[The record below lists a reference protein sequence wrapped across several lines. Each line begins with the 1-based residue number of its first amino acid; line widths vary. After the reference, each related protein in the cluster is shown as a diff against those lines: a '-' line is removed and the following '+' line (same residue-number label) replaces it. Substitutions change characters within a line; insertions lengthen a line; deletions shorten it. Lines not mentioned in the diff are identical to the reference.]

1 MADVMGQARSQV
13 VITFKLESGKTWN
26 FNVANPKEDVSEDE
40 IRELAEHILTHKM
53 FEPGM
58 DPIVSVVRA
67 KVTASETDKFDL
79 A

>member
-40 IRELAEHILTHKM
+40 IRELAEHILTHKI
-53 FEPGM
+53 
-58 DPIVSVVRA
+58 DC
-67 KVTASETDKFDL
+67 
-79 A
+79 